1 MTVATAKAVVADR
14 SPGDEDFGHFR
25 CKACGV
31 TDGHD
36 PNCPVYDCPHCGV
49 SPDDAV
55 LHGHDPGCPNDARRR
70 DEHPPVN
77 PDVGD
82 IDTAGLLDDTYKFLN
97 RFLVVNAAALV
108 AGALFTGHTYAFA
121 AAETTPRLSIRS
133 PEAESGKSRWLEA
146 LEHVVRRGWY
156 LIEPSIAALY
166 RVTEK
171 ERRSILFD
179 EIDTMLG
186 PAAHNAEDVRA
197 FLNAGYRKG
206 AKVPRCVGEGSKM
219 TVKDFD
225 VFAPVVVAG
234 IGKLPPTTETRSI
247 VVHMKPRTKGEPVER
262 LRIRKVRPIGEALR
276 ARWAAWA
283 EAHTEELTEAE
294 PDLPDELSDRMQDVW
309 EPLLAIADLAGE
321 GWAARARAAAQ
332 ELFESRDQ
340 DDESIGRRLL
350 ADIRAVL
357 DDPERDDPDDDTHGQ
372 AIASGALATALA
384 AIEGAPWAEWS
395 RDDKPISATKVAWML
410 RPFGIRPGQ
419 HKISGRK
426 IRGYLRSNFE
436 DAWRRHLKDDREP
449 DPDPP
454 PSGESGTSDKVVP
467 ANPNKG
473 NGGTTSPSV
482 PRLPGGGDGSGWEP
496 RSAGSE
502 VENAEQ
508 QPPDEPV
515 EDWEAPLRA
524 AITDEPEFAQLTIGG
539 KAEPIDAASRPIGRK
554 VDHGATYSKELL
566 RNMRRLLAAWGLPV
580 HDPFGGTGEA
590 LGRLCDQLGLAFT
603 GTEIEPEFIVDSR
616 VVEGDA
622 LDPDT
627 YPRGDFVIMTSPTY
641 GNGCNDDFLARDGSR
656 RFNYRYWLAHTRAGS
671 DDPQAIIAADRK
683 LHRNNTGRLG
693 LRRGEQSMAKYWELN
708 AQAIRLWPDRV
719 IVNVK
724 DFPWPGR
731 APDFYPLVDEWIEV
745 LARHGYELVEDPIPV
760 EVKSIRF
767 GANSERRSETEA
779 ILVCERKSRD
789 SGEMFAP
796 SDPTRFTRS

>member
-372 AIASGALATALA
+372 AIASGALASALA
-384 AIEGAPWAEWS
+384 AIEGGPWAEWTK
-395 RDDKPISATKVAWML
+395 DNKPISATKVAWLL
-410 RPFGIRPGQ
+410 RRFGIRPGQ
-419 HKISGRK
+419 HKICGRNV
-426 IRGYLRSNFE
+426 RGYLRSDFE
-436 DAWRRHLKDDREP
+436 DAWLRHLPDPDPES

-454 PSGESGTSDKVVP
+454 PPGESDTDAKLLP
-467 ANPNKG
+467 PNPNKG
-473 NGGTTSPSV
+473 KGGNTSRPVTPS
-482 PRLPGGGDGSGWEP
+482 PGGGDGSGREQ
-496 RSAGSE
+496 RGAQRAREDNSDTGGDVAQELDAG
-502 VENAEQ
+502 
-508 QPPDEPV
+508 
-515 EDWEAPLRA
+515 R
-524 AITDEPEFAQLTIGG
+524 EPELAQLTIGG
-539 KAEPIDAASRPIGRK
+539 KAEPIDAKGTPARGPKHPAEFSAEIIPF
-554 VDHGATYSKELL
+554 
-566 RNMRRLLAAWGLPV
+566 LAAAAPPGEYPRVL
-580 HDPFGGTGEA
+580 DPMAGKGGIHK
-590 LGRLCDQLGLAFT
+590 LANLT
-603 GTEIEPEFIVDSR
+603 IGVKLEPEWAFARPGTIKGNAFYLPFRDESFDAIV
-616 VVEGDA
+616 
-622 LDPDT
+622 
-627 YPRGDFVIMTSPTY
+627 TSPTY
-641 GNGCNDDFLARDGSR
+641 GNRYADDFIPSEESKSKWTWRSYTLDLG
-656 RFNYRYWLAHTRAGS
+656 
-671 DDPQAIIAADRK
+671 RK
-683 LHRNNTGRLG
+683 LHPDNTGQLHWGPKYRADHLKAWTEAVRVLRPGGRFVLNISDHIRNHERQYVTDWHVEALTRLG
-693 LRRGEQSMAKYWELN
+693 LREIARKPVPTKRMRYGTN
-708 AQAIRLWPDRV
+708 AEARV
-719 IVNVK
+719 DAEHVITFEKPAATSVG
-724 DFPWPGR
+724 DGLDDLR
-731 APDFYPLVDEWIEV
+731 SLLRD
-745 LARHGYELVEDPIPV
+745 DP
-760 EVKSIRF
+760 K
-767 GANSERRSETEA
+767 
-779 ILVCERKSRD
+779 
-789 SGEMFAP
+789 
-796 SDPTRFTRS
+796 RFTR

>member
-482 PRLPGGGDGSGWEP
+482 PPLPGGGDGSGWEP

-539 KAEPIDAASRPIGRK
+539 KAEPIDAKGTPARGPKHPAEFSAEIIPF
-554 VDHGATYSKELL
+554 
-566 RNMRRLLAAWGLPV
+566 LAAAAPPGEYPRVL
-580 HDPFGGTGEA
+580 DPMAGKGGIHK
-590 LGRLCDQLGLAFT
+590 LANLT
-603 GTEIEPEFIVDSR
+603 IGVKLEPEWAFARPGTIKGNAFYLPFRDESFDAIV
-616 VVEGDA
+616 
-622 LDPDT
+622 
-627 YPRGDFVIMTSPTY
+627 TSPTY
-641 GNGCNDDFLARDGSR
+641 GNRYADDFIPSEESKSKWTWRSYTLDLG
-656 RFNYRYWLAHTRAGS
+656 
-671 DDPQAIIAADRK
+671 RK
-683 LHRNNTGRLG
+683 LHPDNTGQLHWGPKYRADHLKAWTEAVRVLRPGGRFVLNISDHIRNHERQYVTDWHVEALTRLG
-693 LRRGEQSMAKYWELN
+693 LREIARKPVPTKRMRYGTN
-708 AQAIRLWPDRV
+708 AEARV
-719 IVNVK
+719 DAEHVITFEK
-724 DFPWPGR
+724 EG
-731 APDFYPLVDEWIEV
+731 
-745 LARHGYELVEDPIPV
+745 LARDAEHPGQEYLDAAFGSADP
-760 EVKSIRF
+760 K
-767 GANSERRSETEA
+767 
-779 ILVCERKSRD
+779 
-789 SGEMFAP
+789 
-796 SDPTRFTRS
+796 RFTR